1 MVPLYASMLTEGREA
16 IGSGEVECSTQLFWA
31 DIGLIA
37 ASYPLLE
44 LHREGV
50 SRQVHAIR

>member
-1 MVPLYASMLTEGREA
+1 MVLLFASKLSEGREA
-16 IGSGEVECSTQLFWA
+16 IDAGEVECSTQLFWA

-50 SRQVHAIR
+50 SRQVYAVR